1 MSEARDTG
9 AVPAAVGSATAPGAP
24 ELPYAVPAAGLRRTT
39 WLALLVLALAAGA
52 AYHDSFHGPFVFD
65 DEPAIQNNPD
75 IRSFATTLRENPA
88 VDTATAVGR
97 PLLRVSLWANYAL
110 GGLDV
115 RGYHAVNLLL
125 HLAVAFTLFA
135 FTRRLLASPRL
146 APRYAASAGPL
157 ALAIALLWT
166 VHPLQSE
173 SVTYVVQ
180 RAEMLG
186 ALFYLLT
193 LYAVVRCAEV
203 SVSRR
208 GRAWAVA
215 AVLSCLLGMASKET
229 LATAPL
235 VALAMD
241 RIFFSSSWSALW
253 RTRRGLYLALAATWI
268 FQALLVFASAGRK
281 GTVGFALS
289 IAWWE
294 YALTQPYYLCR
305 YLALSLWPGPLV
317 FDYGSYVARGAG
329 EIVPYLLVVLAL
341 GALTLFALWRRPVL
355 GFLGLWFFALLG
367 PTSSVVP
374 VVTQTGAE
382 HRMYLPL
389 AAVVVLAV
397 LGVHALARRHPPLG
411 PRLAAVLLV
420 LATLALGTRTVLRNR
435 DYRSDVS
442 LWKSV
447 TEQRPINP
455 RGFNNLG
462 KVLADAGRPE
472 EAIPNH
478 EEAIRLAPG
487 YAEAYNNL
495 GVALAK
501 AGLRDE
507 AMARYDE
514 ALRLSPGFAEPHN
527 NLGNALARSG
537 RLPEALAHYEQAL
550 RLDPGFAEAHNSI
563 GIALAKIGRNDEALA
578 HYQSA
583 LRLDPEFAEAHNNLG
598 KLLAAGG
605 RPQFAIAHYHE
616 SLRIDPDFAEAHNN
630 LGALLANLG
639 RAGEAITHYEHSIR
653 LSPQQAETHYNLGNA
668 LTQAGRLDD
677 AVSAYERSLE
687 FDPESAAVHNNL
699 ATALLAAGR
708 PEAAISH
715 YEMALRIDPDFID
728 ALNNLAWLRSTSA
741 DPAHRDSDES
751 LRLAE
756 RAVALSGGKKARFLG
771 TLAAAQAAAGR
782 FGDAAATAERAVEI
796 ARASGQKILIANL
809 EKQLARYR
817 AGETAP

>member
-9 AVPAAVGSATAPGAP
+9 AVPAAVRSATAPGAP

-65 DEPAIQNNPD
+65 DLFAIQNNPD

-88 VDTATAVGR
+88 VDTVTAVGR

-215 AVLSCLLGMASKET
+215 AVLLCLLGMASKET

-329 EIVPYLLVVLAL
+329 EIVPYLVVVLAL
-341 GALTLFALWRRPVL
+341 GALTLFALWKRPVL

-435 DYRSDVS
+435 DYRDHLT
-442 LWKSV
+442 LWQTV
-447 TEQRPINP
+447 VDRWPANP
-455 RGFNNLG
+455 RGHDSVG
-462 KVLADAGRPE
+462 SALATAGRFGEAIARHE
-472 EAIPNH
+472 EALREDADYAEAHSNLAASLTKVGRHDEAIAH
-478 EEAIRLAPG
+478 GRQAIRLAP
-487 YAEAYNNL
+487 
-495 GVALAK
+495 
-501 AGLRDE
+501 
-507 AMARYDE
+507 
-514 ALRLSPGFAEPHN
+514 
-527 NLGNALARSG
+527 
-537 RLPEALAHYEQAL
+537 Q
-550 RLDPGFAEAHNSI
+550 FAEAHS
-563 GIALAKIGRNDEALA
+563 
-578 HYQSA
+578 
-583 LRLDPEFAEAHNNLG
+583 
-598 KLLAAGG
+598 
-605 RPQFAIAHYHE
+605 
-616 SLRIDPDFAEAHNN
+616 
-630 LGALLANLG
+630 
-639 RAGEAITHYEHSIR
+639 
-653 LSPQQAETHYNLGNA
+653 NLGNA
-668 LTQAGRLDD
+668 LTNAGRYREG
-677 AVSAYERSLE
+677 V
-687 FDPESAAVHNNL
+687 VHY
-699 ATALLAAGR
+699 R
-708 PEAAISH
+708 H
-715 YEMALRIDPDFID
+715 ALRIAAGHAD
-728 ALNNLAWLRSTSA
+728 ALNNLAWLLATAS
-741 DPAHRDSDES
+741 DPSVRDPGEA

-756 RAVALSGGKKARFLG
+756 RAVSLSEGKQPNYLD

-782 FGDAAATAERAVEI
+782 FGDAAATA
-796 ARASGQKILIANL
+796 ARALD
-809 EKQLARYR
+809 LARATGQEMLAAEIEPRLGRYLAEVEAGAAGAK
-817 AGETAP
+817 AGE

>member
-1 MSEARDTG
+1 MRTRQAEPVAAQAAPPPAP
-9 AVPAAVGSATAPGAP
+9 AVSRSPAMG
-24 ELPYAVPAAGLRRTT
+24 RRHRT
-39 WLALLVLALAAGA
+39 WLSLAVLALAAGA
-52 AYHDSFHGPFVFD
+52 AYYDSFHGPFVFD
-65 DEPAIQNNPD
+65 DEPAIRDNPD

-88 VDTATAVGR
+88 VDTVTAVGR

-193 LYAVVRCAEV
+193 LYAVVRCAEAT
-203 SVSRR
+203 VSRG

-215 AVLSCLLGMASKET
+215 AVLLCLLGMASKET

-253 RTRRGLYLALAATWI
+253 RARRGLYLALAATWI

-341 GALTLFALWRRPVL
+341 GALTLFALWKRPVL

-435 DYRSDVS
+435 DYQSNID
-442 LWKSV
+442 LWQSSISAW
-447 TEQRPINP
+447 PGNP
-455 RGFNNLG
+455 RVHNNLG
-462 KVLADAGRPE
+462 FLLARLGRFPEAIARFNEALRLDPNFGRAHGNLANALLSTEQPE
-472 EAIPNH
+472 EATVH
-478 EEAIRLAPG
+478 
-487 YAEAYNNL
+487 YAEALRLEPHFAENYNNF
-495 GVALAK
+495 GKALAIL
-501 AGLRDE
+501 GRRPE
-507 AMARYDE
+507 AVTRYRE
-514 ALRLSPGFAEPHN
+514 ALRLS
-527 NLGNALARSG
+527 
-537 RLPEALAHYEQAL
+537 
-550 RLDPGFAEAHNSI
+550 
-563 GIALAKIGRNDEALA
+563 
-578 HYQSA
+578 
-583 LRLDPEFAEAHNNLG
+583 
-598 KLLAAGG
+598 
-605 RPQFAIAHYHE
+605 
-616 SLRIDPDFAEAHNN
+616 PDFAEAHNN
-630 LGALLANLG
+630 LAWL
-639 RAGEAITHYEHSIR
+639 
-653 LSPQQAETHYNLGNA
+653 
-668 LTQAGRLDD
+668 
-677 AVSAYERSLE
+677 
-687 FDPESAAVHNNL
+687 L
-699 ATALLAAGR
+699 ATASDPGVR
-708 PEAAISH
+708 DPGEA
-715 YEMALRIDPDFID
+715 
-728 ALNNLAWLRSTSA
+728 
-741 DPAHRDSDES
+741 

-756 RAVALSGGKKARFLG
+756 RAVALTEGKEANYLD

-782 FGDAAATAERAVEI
+782 FGDAAATAERAVAL
-796 ARASGQKILIANL
+796 ARTNGQKALAAEI
-809 EKQLARYR
+809 EPRLARYR
-817 AGETAP
+817 EGKTAP

>member
-9 AVPAAVGSATAPGAP
+9 AAPAAVGSATAPGAP

-65 DEPAIQNNPD
+65 DLFAIQNNPD

-88 VDTATAVGR
+88 VDTVTAVGR

-146 APRYAASAGPL
+146 APRTAASAGPL

-193 LYAVVRCAEV
+193 LYAVVRCAEAGA
-203 SVSRR
+203 S
-208 GRAWAVA
+208 GARAWAVA

-253 RTRRGLYLALAATWI
+253 RARRGLYLALAATWI

-341 GALTLFALWRRPVL
+341 GALTLFALWKRPAL

-435 DYRSDVS
+435 DYRDHLT
-442 LWKSV
+442 LWQTVVDRWPHS
-447 TEQRPINP
+447 P
-455 RGFNNLG
+455 RGHTYLGGGLSSAGRTAEAIAHYERALDLRRDFPPAHNNLG
-462 KVLADAGRPE
+462 ATLAKLGRSAEAIAHYE
-472 EAIPNH
+472 EAL
-478 EEAIRLAPG
+478 RLAPG
-487 YAEAYNNL
+487 YAEAHSNLGASFVAAGRAAEAIPKLEEALRLQPGYAEAHSNLCNALTVVDRPEDAIVHCREAIALNPAFAQAHNNL
-495 GVALAK
+495 GVALARLRMTSDAIDAFSTAALLDPRMADAYLNLAAALLV
-501 AGLRDE
+501 AGRGDE
-507 AMARYDE
+507 AIAALEEAVRLRPDHAKTQMA
-514 ALRLSPGFAEPHN
+514 
-527 NLGNALARSG
+527 LGRALASVG
-537 RLPEALAHYEQAL
+537 RTREAIERYGE
-550 RLDPGFAEAHNSI
+550 
-563 GIALAKIGRNDEALA
+563 
-578 HYQSA
+578 A
-583 LRLDPEFAEAHNNLG
+583 LRLDPEYAPAHNNLG
-598 KLLAAGG
+598 RALADSGKGQEAVT
-605 RPQFAIAHYHE
+605 RYREA
-616 SLRIDPDFAEAHNN
+616 LRLSPDFAEAHNN
-630 LGALLANLG
+630 LAWL
-639 RAGEAITHYEHSIR
+639 
-653 LSPQQAETHYNLGNA
+653 
-668 LTQAGRLDD
+668 
-677 AVSAYERSLE
+677 
-687 FDPESAAVHNNL
+687 L
-699 ATALLAAGR
+699 ATASDPGVR
-708 PEAAISH
+708 DPGEA
-715 YEMALRIDPDFID
+715 
-728 ALNNLAWLRSTSA
+728 
-741 DPAHRDSDES
+741 

-756 RAVALSGGKKARFLG
+756 RAVALTEGKEANYLD

-782 FGDAAATAERAVEI
+782 FGDAAATAERAVAL
-796 ARASGQKILIANL
+796 ARTNGQKALAAEI
-809 EKQLARYR
+809 EPRLARYR
-817 AGETAP
+817 EGKTAP

>member
-1 MSEARDTG
+1 M
-9 AVPAAVGSATAPGAP
+9 
-24 ELPYAVPAAGLRRTT
+24 LPYAVPAAGLRRTT

-65 DEPAIQNNPD
+65 DVLAIQNNPD

-146 APRYAASAGPL
+146 APRTAASAGPL

-193 LYAVVRCAEV
+193 LYAVVRCAEAGA
-203 SVSRR
+203 S
-208 GRAWAVA
+208 GARAWAVA

-253 RTRRGLYLALAATWI
+253 RARRGLYLALAATWI

-341 GALTLFALWRRPVL
+341 GALTLFALWKRPAL

-420 LATLALGTRTVLRNR
+420 LATLALGTRTVQRNR
-435 DYRSDVS
+435 DYRDEIT
-442 LWKSV
+442 LWQGV
-447 TEQRPINP
+447 VDRWPANP
-455 RGFNNLG
+455 RAHN
-462 KVLADAGRPE
+462 
-472 EAIPNH
+472 
-478 EEAIRLAPG
+478 
-487 YAEAYNNL
+487 YL
-495 GVALAK
+495 GVALASLGRT
-501 AGLRDE
+501 AE
-507 AMARYDE
+507 AVGHYAE
-514 ALRLSPGFAEPHN
+514 AVRLAPGFAEAHN

-537 RLPEALAHYEQAL
+537 RIPEALAHYEEAL
-550 RLDPGFAEAHNSI
+550 RLA
-563 GIALAKIGRNDEALA
+563 
-578 HYQSA
+578 
-583 LRLDPEFAEAHNNLG
+583 PELAEAHNNLG
-598 KLLAAGG
+598 HALAGLGREADARAHYEHALRLDPDYADAHNNLGIVHAKRGRTADAIRHFENALRTKPEFAEAHANLGVALSDARRTQEAIVHFEKALRIKPGLADAHNGLGVVLATSGRLREAIVHYEQALRNRPTFFEAHNNLANALAASQRPSEALAHYEEALRIAPGSSHAHNGLAKLLASTG
-605 RPQFAIAHYHE
+605 RARDAIAHYRE
-616 SLRIDPDFAEAHNN
+616 ALRLSPDFAEA
-630 LGALLANLG
+630 
-639 RAGEAITHYEHSIR
+639 
-653 LSPQQAETHYNLGNA
+653 LS
-668 LTQAGRLDD
+668 
-677 AVSAYERSLE
+677 
-687 FDPESAAVHNNL
+687 
-699 ATALLAAGR
+699 
-708 PEAAISH
+708 
-715 YEMALRIDPDFID
+715 
-728 ALNNLAWLRSTSA
+728 NLAWLRATAS
-741 DPAHRDSDES
+741 DPGVRDPGEA

-756 RAVALSGGKKARFLG
+756 RAVALSEGKEANYLD

-782 FGDAAATAERAVEI
+782 FGDAAATAERAVDL
-796 ARASGQKILIANL
+796 ARTNGQKALAAEI
-809 EKQLARYR
+809 EPRLARYR
-817 AGETAP
+817 EGKTAP

>member
-1 MSEARDTG
+1 MSEAQDTG
-9 AVPAAVGSATAPGAP
+9 P
-24 ELPYAVPAAGLRRTT
+24 VPAAGLRRLT

-65 DEPAIQNNPD
+65 DLFAIQNNPD

-193 LYAVVRCAEV
+193 LYAVVRCAEAT
-203 SVSRR
+203 VSRG

-253 RTRRGLYLALAATWI
+253 RARRGLYLALAATWI

-341 GALTLFALWRRPVL
+341 GALTLFALWKRPAL

-389 AAVVVLAV
+389 AAVVALAV

-411 PRLAAVLLV
+411 PRIAAVLLV

-435 DYRSDVS
+435 DYRTDVS

-462 KVLADAGRPE
+462 KALSDAGHHHDSV
-472 EAIPNH
+472 AIF
-478 EEAIRLAPG
+478 E
-487 YAEAYNNL
+487 
-495 GVALAK
+495 
-501 AGLRDE
+501 
-507 AMARYDE
+507 E
-514 ALRLSPGFAEPHN
+514 ALRLRPDYAQAHNNLAVALTALGRSAEAIAHCEEALRIEPRFADAHNNLGKVLDDLGRREEALTHFRLALRLEPQSPQVHNNLGNAFANAGRPNKAIEYYERALELSPDFAAAHNNLGSALTLVGRHREAIEHYREALELQPDLAAAHN
-527 NLGNALARSG
+527 NLGNALFVMG
-537 RLPEALAHYEQAL
+537 RFQEAIPYYERAL
-550 RLDPGFAEAHNSI
+550 ESDPRFA
-563 GIALAKIGRNDEALA
+563 K
-578 HYQSA
+578 
-583 LRLDPEFAEAHNNLG
+583 AHNNLARTLIG
-598 KLLAAGG
+598 AG
-605 RPQFAIAHYHE
+605 RSAEAIPHFEHA
-616 SLRIDPDFAEAHNN
+616 LRIDPGYVQAHNSLGKALADSGKGQEAVTRYREALRLSPDFAEAHNN
-630 LGALLANLG
+630 LAWL
-639 RAGEAITHYEHSIR
+639 
-653 LSPQQAETHYNLGNA
+653 
-668 LTQAGRLDD
+668 
-677 AVSAYERSLE
+677 
-687 FDPESAAVHNNL
+687 L
-699 ATALLAAGR
+699 ATASDPGVR
-708 PEAAISH
+708 DPGEA
-715 YEMALRIDPDFID
+715 
-728 ALNNLAWLRSTSA
+728 
-741 DPAHRDSDES
+741 

-756 RAVALSGGKKARFLG
+756 RAVELTEGKEPNYLD

-782 FGDAAATAERAVEI
+782 FGDAAATAERAVDL
-796 ARASGQKILIANL
+796 ARTNGQKALAAEI
-809 EKQLARYR
+809 EPRLARYR
-817 AGETAP
+817 EGKTAP

>member
-1 MSEARDTG
+1 MR
-9 AVPAAVGSATAPGAP
+9 SATSSDGSLARLTDEGAEAVAPP
-24 ELPYAVPAAGLRRTT
+24 HSSRMT
-39 WLALLVLALAAGA
+39 WLALLVLALAAVA

-65 DEPAIQNNPD
+65 DLFAIQNNPD

-88 VDTATAVGR
+88 VDTVTAVGR

-253 RTRRGLYLALAATWI
+253 RARRGLYLALAATWI

-329 EIVPYLLVVLAL
+329 EIAPYLLVVLAL

-411 PRLAAVLLV
+411 PRIAAALLV

-435 DYRSDVS
+435 DYRDHLT
-442 LWKSV
+442 LWQGVVDRWPDS
-447 TEQRPINP
+447 P
-455 RGFNNLG
+455 RGH
-462 KVLADAGRPE
+462 
-472 EAIPNH
+472 NH
-478 EEAIRLAPG
+478 
-487 YAEAYNNL
+487 
-495 GVALAK
+495 
-501 AGLRDE
+501 
-507 AMARYDE
+507 
-514 ALRLSPGFAEPHN
+514 
-527 NLGNALARSG
+527 LGNALASRG
-537 RLPEALAHYEQAL
+537 RFEDALA
-550 RLDPGFAEAHNSI
+550 R
-563 GIALAKIGRNDEALA
+563 
-578 HYQSA
+578 YQTAVRTASTYS
-583 LRLDPEFAEAHNNLG
+583 EAHNNLG
-598 KLLAAGG
+598 NVLAILH
-605 RPQFAIAHYHE
+605 RPAEAIASYE
-616 SLRIDPDFAEAHNN
+616 EAVRLQPGYAEAHNN
-630 LGALLANLG
+630 LGAALANLG
-639 RAGEAITHYEHSIR
+639 RGPEAMAHYEQAIRLKPGFAQAHHNLGNSYLAVGRLQQAITHYREAVR
-653 LSPQQAETHYNLGNA
+653 LAPDYAEASN
-668 LTQAGRLDD
+668 
-677 AVSAYERSLE
+677 S
-687 FDPESAAVHNNL
+687 
-699 ATALLAAGR
+699 
-708 PEAAISH
+708 
-715 YEMALRIDPDFID
+715 
-728 ALNNLAWLRSTSA
+728 LAWQYVMAT
-741 DPAHRDSDES
+741 DPRIRRPVEA
-751 LRLAE
+751 LALAS
-756 RAVALSGGKKARFLG
+756 RAVTLSGGREPRYLD

-782 FGDAAATAERAVEI
+782 FGDASATAERAVDLARTNEQRALSAEI
-796 ARASGQKILIANL
+796 
-809 EKQLARYR
+809 EKRLARYR
-817 AGETAP
+817 EGKTAP

>member
-9 AVPAAVGSATAPGAP
+9 AVPAAVRSATAPGAP

-65 DEPAIQNNPD
+65 DVLAIQNNPD

-125 HLAVAFTLFA
+125 HLAAAFTLFA

-193 LYAVVRCAEV
+193 LYAVVRCAEA

-253 RTRRGLYLALAATWI
+253 RARRGLYLALAATWI
-268 FQALLVFASAGRK
+268 FQAALVLSSAGRK

-329 EIVPYLLVVLAL
+329 EIAPYLLVVLAL

-389 AAVVVLAV
+389 AAVVALAV

-411 PRLAAVLLV
+411 PRLAAALLV

-435 DYRSDVS
+435 DYRDEIT
-442 LWKSV
+442 LWQGV
-447 TEQRPINP
+447 VDRWPGNW
-455 RGFNNLG
+455 RAFNNLG
-462 KVLADAGRPE
+462 
-472 EAIPNH
+472 
-478 EEAIRLAPG
+478 
-487 YAEAYNNL
+487 NL
-495 GVALAK
+495 L
-501 AGLRDE
+501 GLRGLYESALPHYE
-507 AMARYDE
+507 ASRRLQPNSPE
-514 ALRLSPGFAEPHN
+514 AHN
-527 NLGNALARSG
+527 NLGFAFARLGRYQDAIDSYNAAI
-537 RLPEALAHYEQAL
+537 
-550 RLDPGFAEAHNSI
+550 RLDPGFAKAHDNLGDVLAVSGRPSEATP
-563 GIALAKIGRNDEALA
+563 
-578 HYQSA
+578 HYRAA
-583 LRLDPEFAEAHNNLG
+583 LRLNPDLSGPHNGLG
-598 KLLAAGG
+598 KLLASAG
-605 RPQFAIAHYHE
+605 QAEEATAHYRE
-616 SLRIDPDFAEAHNN
+616 ALRLSPDFAEAHNN
-630 LGALLANLG
+630 LAWL
-639 RAGEAITHYEHSIR
+639 
-653 LSPQQAETHYNLGNA
+653 
-668 LTQAGRLDD
+668 
-677 AVSAYERSLE
+677 
-687 FDPESAAVHNNL
+687 L
-699 ATALLAAGR
+699 ATASDPGVR
-708 PEAAISH
+708 DPGEA
-715 YEMALRIDPDFID
+715 
-728 ALNNLAWLRSTSA
+728 
-741 DPAHRDSDES
+741 

-756 RAVALSGGKKARFLG
+756 RAVALTEGKEANYLD

-782 FGDAAATAERAVEI
+782 FGDAAATAERAVAL
-796 ARASGQKILIANL
+796 ARTNGQKALAAEI
-809 EKQLARYR
+809 EPRLARYR
-817 AGETAP
+817 EGKTAP

>member
-9 AVPAAVGSATAPGAP
+9 AVPAAVRSATAPGAP
-24 ELPYAVPAAGLRRTT
+24 ALPYAVPAAGLRRTT

-65 DEPAIQNNPD
+65 DVLAIQNNPD

-146 APRYAASAGPL
+146 APRYAAASGPL

-193 LYAVVRCAEV
+193 LYAVVRCAEA
-203 SVSRR
+203 SVSRG

-215 AVLSCLLGMASKET
+215 AVLLCLLGMASKET

-253 RTRRGLYLALAATWI
+253 RARRGLYLALAATWI

-341 GALTLFALWRRPVL
+341 GALTLFALWKRPAL

-447 TEQRPINP
+447 TEQRPINA
-455 RGFNNLG
+455 RGYSNLC
-462 KVLADAGRPE
+462 KALDEAGRPSD
-472 EAIPNH
+472 ALAH
-478 EEAIRLAPG
+478 CDEAIRLEPDL
-487 YAEAYNNL
+487 AEAYNNL
-495 GVALAK
+495 GKALMDL
-501 AGLRDE
+501 GRTPE
-507 AMARYDE
+507 AVGRYQE
-514 ALRLSPGFAEPHN
+514 ALRLKPQLAEAHN
-527 NLGNALARSG
+527 NLGMALIGVG
-537 RLPEALAHYEQAL
+537 RLSEAAAHFMQALRLAPTYAEVHANVGILLANTGHVAEAIAHYQEAL
-550 RLDPGFAEAHNSI
+550 RLDPGFWQAYNGLGNVLVNVGRAPEAIPHF
-563 GIALAKIGRNDEALA
+563 E
-578 HYQSA
+578 SA
-583 LRLDPEFAEAHNNLG
+583 LRLRPGFAKVHNNLG
-598 KLLAAGG
+598 KA
-605 RPQFAIAHYHE
+605 
-616 SLRIDPDFAEAHNN
+616 
-630 LGALLANLG
+630 LANAG
-639 RAGEAITHYEHSIR
+639 REQEAIGRYREALR
-653 LSPQQAETHYNLGNA
+653 LSPEFAE
-668 LTQAGRLDD
+668 
-677 AVSAYERSLE
+677 
-687 FDPESAAVHNNL
+687 
-699 ATALLAAGR
+699 
-708 PEAAISH
+708 
-715 YEMALRIDPDFID
+715 
-728 ALNNLAWLRSTSA
+728 ALNNLAWLLATANDARLR
-741 DPAHRDSDES
+741 DPAEA

-756 RAVALSGGKKARFLG
+756 RAL
-771 TLAAAQAAAGR
+771 
-782 FGDAAATAERAVEI
+782 EI
-796 ARASGQKILIANL
+796 ARASGQQALAAEI
-809 EKQLARYR
+809 EKRLTRLR
-817 AGETAP
+817 EGKTAP

>member
-1 MSEARDTG
+1 M
-9 AVPAAVGSATAPGAP
+9 
-24 ELPYAVPAAGLRRTT
+24 LPYAVPAAGLRRLT

-52 AYHDSFHGPFVFD
+52 AYYDSFHGPFVFD
-65 DEPAIQNNPD
+65 DVFAIQNNPD

-215 AVLSCLLGMASKET
+215 AVLVCLLGMASKET

-253 RTRRGLYLALAATWI
+253 RARRGLYLALAATWI
-268 FQALLVFASAGRK
+268 FQAALVLSSAGRK

-289 IAWWE
+289 IPWWE

-329 EIVPYLLVVLAL
+329 EIVPYLVVVLAL
-341 GALTLFALWRRPVL
+341 GALTLFALWKRPAL

-411 PRLAAVLLV
+411 PRIAAAFLV

-435 DYRSDVS
+435 DYRDHLT
-442 LWKSV
+442 LWQTVVDRWPHS
-447 TEQRPINP
+447 P
-455 RGFNNLG
+455 RGLNDLG
-462 KVLADAGRPE
+462 IALMKLGRIE
-472 EAIPNH
+472 EAISRY
-478 EEAIRLAPG
+478 EAAI
-487 YAEAYNNL
+487 
-495 GVALAK
+495 
-501 AGLRDE
+501 GLERSYPE
-507 AMARYDE
+507 
-514 ALRLSPGFAEPHN
+514 GHN
-527 NLGNALARSG
+527 NLGIALAKLG
-537 RLPEALAHYEQAL
+537 RWPEALAHYEEALRLAPEYADAHNNLANLLSDMGRIPEAIERYERALELSPGVAKTHNNLANALVKAGRIRDAIQQYEEAL
-550 RLDPGFAEAHNSI
+550 RLDPT
-563 GIALAKIGRNDEALA
+563 
-578 HYQSA
+578 Y
-583 LRLDPEFAEAHNNLG
+583 AEAHNNLG
-598 KLLAAGG
+598 LTLTKNGRPAEGIAHYQEALRLSPRYVQAHVNLANALAASGQPQKAIEHYQKALETEPGHAHAHGNLASALAGLGRSDEARAHFAEALRLDSGLWKAHNGLGKLLASAG
-605 RPQFAIAHYHE
+605 QSEEATAHYRE
-616 SLRIDPDFAEAHNN
+616 ALRLSPDFAEAHNN
-630 LGALLANLG
+630 LAWL
-639 RAGEAITHYEHSIR
+639 
-653 LSPQQAETHYNLGNA
+653 
-668 LTQAGRLDD
+668 
-677 AVSAYERSLE
+677 
-687 FDPESAAVHNNL
+687 L
-699 ATALLAAGR
+699 ATASDPGVR
-708 PEAAISH
+708 DPGEA
-715 YEMALRIDPDFID
+715 
-728 ALNNLAWLRSTSA
+728 
-741 DPAHRDSDES
+741 

-756 RAVALSGGKKARFLG
+756 RAVELTEGKEANYLD

-782 FGDAAATAERAVEI
+782 FGDAAATAERAVAL
-796 ARASGQKILIANL
+796 ARTNGQKALAAEI
-809 EKQLARYR
+809 EPRLARYR
-817 AGETAP
+817 EGKTAP